1 MPDLRKGDI
10 IIVRRERHISGTRV
24 QSCELQEVLAVDPM
38 GYITHTCSVQNP
50 AHEKPADRNTLA
62 FQNIVSVEP
71 MSEDEQQVV
80 RVFPKFAE
88 LPLDE
93 PTSEGITPLQAL
105 RAIAHARFRFLL
117 RGPNS

>member
-10 IIVRRERHISGTRV
+10 IIVRRERHISGARV

-50 AHEKPADRNTLA
+50 AYEKPTDRNTLA

-105 RAIAHARFRFLL
+105 RAIAHARFPFLL
-117 RGPNS
+117 PSPNS